1 MPNSTILEGFNI
13 AMTVAGRTSPP
24 LHFSPRMTNSPAA
37 PPSAGPQTKMQPWYA
52 PRIWLGCNLRGWFGL
67 MARNRFDVD
76 LPHMHI
82 LAAQI
87 FYCLANAGMAGAQ
100 EAAFGRA
107 IRRSRIEKPPLFV
120 LGHWR
125 TGTTLLHELLI
136 LDSRHSFP
144 TTYQCLSPNHFL
156 ITEKWFTRLFSFLV
170 PDQRPM
176 DNMAL
181 GFDKPQEEEF
191 AFINQGMR
199 TPYLTIAFPNR
210 GPQDVEYLDLEN
222 VPQPER
228 EKWKR
233 QFYWF
238 LQALNY
244 TAPQQRLVLK
254 SPPHTARIKLLLE
267 LFPDA
272 QFVHIVRDPYVV
284 FASTV
289 HLWKSLYR
297 THGLQ
302 TPNFI
307 GLEEY
312 VLATFERMYRRY
324 EADRSLI
331 PAGNLCEIKYEQFV
345 ADPQAQLGRVY
356 QELNLGGFDAVQPAL
371 EKMLPELKSYKTN
384 RYQLEPHDRE
394 SVRRRW
400 GFFFEQYGYDPGA

>member
-1 MPNSTILEGFNI
+1 
-13 AMTVAGRTSPP
+13 MTTPP
-24 LHFSPRMTNSPAA
+24 VAA
-37 PPSAGPQTKMQPWYA
+37 PAGPQTNMQPWYA
-52 PRIWLGCNLRGWFGL
+52 PRIWLGCNLRGWLSL

-76 LPHMHI
+76 LPHLHI
-82 LAAQI
+82 LGAQL
-87 FYCLANAGMAGAQ
+87 FYSLANAGIAGVQSAVY
-100 EAAFGRA
+100 GRS
-107 IRRSRIEKPPLFV
+107 IRRSRIERPPLFV

-136 LDSRHSFP
+136 LDSRHSYP

-156 ITEKWFTRLFSFLV
+156 ISQWLFTRLFGFVV
-170 PDQRPM
+170 PDKRPM

-191 AFINQGMR
+191 AFSNLGMR
-199 TPYLTIAFPNR
+199 TPYLMIAFPNR
-210 GPQDVEYLDLEN
+210 GPQDIEYLDLEN
-222 VPQPER
+222 VPQPAR

-244 TAPQQRLVLK
+244 AAPDKRLVLK

-272 QFVHIVRDPYVV
+272 QFVHIVRDPYTV

-289 HLWKSLYR
+289 HLWKSLFV

-302 TPNFI
+302 TPKFM

-312 VLATFERMYRRY
+312 VLSTLERMYRRY
-324 EADRSLI
+324 EADRALI
-331 PAGNLCEIKYEQFV
+331 PQGNLCEIKYERLV
-345 ADPQAQLGRVY
+345 ADPQAELGRVY
-356 QELNLGGFDAVQPAL
+356 QELSLGGFDAVRSRL
-371 EKMLPELKSYKTN
+371 EAQLPEIKSYKTN
-384 RYQLEPHDRE
+384 RYQLAPKQQDL
-394 SVRRRW
+394 VRRRW
-400 GFFFEQYGYDPGA
+400 DFFFDRYGYDA